1 MVYQNFLQIS
11 LRGVFSDIGQCFC
24 YVKWEE
30 WESQMKPMNCMIL
43 GWNMLCGLSL
53 AGNHRSLNSEF
64 CSLPG
69 LDLAYRETRVRF
81 RRQN

>member
-11 LRGVFSDIGQCFC
+11 LRGIFSDIGQCSC

-30 WESQMKPMNCMIL
+30 GGSQTKTYQLHDPGL
-43 GWNMLCGLSL
+43 EYAVGLSL

-64 CSLPG
+64 CSLHG
-69 LDLAYRETRVRF
+69 LDLAQRETRVRF